1 MNFNGELVILCQL
14 IFDWLICSYFYDGK
28 VGEVLSS
35 FKILYSQL
43 LVPMFLAIFMES
55 QKIILFRTAIR
66 LSYFMQS
73 DLLNN
78 SD

>member
-14 IFDWLICSYFYDGK
+14 IFDWLIGSYFYDGK

-43 LVPMFLAIFMES
+43 LLPMFLALFIES
-55 QKIILFRTAIR
+55 
-66 LSYFMQS
+66 
-73 DLLNN
+73 
-78 SD
+78 